1 MVESASALTFMIPA
15 PCACMTSPLLS
26 THGAPGTITDSPR
39 TVVHRASES
48 TKEMMYPWIRVML
61 TGTQRPPCCV
71 ASFVVRIRLCGKAL
85 ELSREVAFVAP
96 VIGSHVHMLRIA
108 STFRAP
114 RGTVSSIC
122 GNGRYT
128 TESTVRATRHLTQNL
143 SKYSKIWSFFISE
156 TAAVANWR
164 LIMEAFQLLSRGGA
178 SFDKSRCKEEIR
190 LFNVCHSLYCD
201 LDY

>member
-1 MVESASALTFMIPA
+1 MVESASALTVMIPA

-39 TVVHRASES
+39 TAVHRASES

-61 TGTQRPPCCV
+61 TGTQRPPCCI

-108 STFRAP
+108 STLRAVPYPLFAVTDGILRSP
-114 RGTVSSIC
+114 RYASPDSESIQVFKNSVFLHLRNSGGCELKAHNGGISTAISGRSFVWQVSLQRR
-122 GNGRYT
+122 N
-128 TESTVRATRHLTQNL
+128 
-143 SKYSKIWSFFISE
+143 K
-156 TAAVANWR
+156 
-164 LIMEAFQLLSRGGA
+164 AF
-178 SFDKSRCKEEIR
+178 
-190 LFNVCHSLYCD
+190 
-201 LDY
+201 